1 MNLIFRGGYYLTV
14 PKYSGRR
21 KGECSNPSEGGS
33 RYLITSERG
42 GYNG

>member
-21 KGECSNPSEGGS
+21 KGDA
-33 RYLITSERG
+33 LILRKEEVGR
-42 GYNG
+42 